1 MEMEHFTLRYATA
14 EDGPAM
20 AALVIEGFI
29 DKFRPIFRGGMDR
42 SIRIMERWIELEHE
56 LGGVRSLVIED
67 PTCGGLAASVGVRL
81 TEPREDLLSRRLWKV
96 FRQNLGFLRTLWA
109 TTLLSYPRYTTSPD
123 EAYVERLVVAPGF
136 RRRGLARNLLSASER
151 MALEAD
157 KRAVGLHVSGNNIP
171 ALTLY
176 DSAGYREVSRQRSL
190 LTARFLGIHT
200 WVYMRKEPLHS

>member
-1 MEMEHFTLRYATA
+1 MDAEQFTVRAARPEEETA
-14 EDGPAM
+14 I
-20 AALVIEGFI
+20 AALVIDGFI

-42 SIRIMERWIELEHE
+42 SIRIMQRWIELEHE

-67 PTCGGLAASVGVRL
+67 PACGGLAASVGVRL
-81 TEPREDLLSRRLWKV
+81 AEPRDDLLSRRLWGI

-109 TTLLSYPRYTTSPD
+109 TTLLSYPRHTSSPG

-136 RRRGLARNLLSASER
+136 RRMGLARNLLWEAER

-157 KRAVGLHVSGNNIP
+157 KRAIGLHVSGNNLP

-190 LTARFLGIHT
+190 ITARFLGIRT
-200 WVYMRKEPLHS
+200 WVYMRKELLL